1 VKGGAAL
8 ASVANESV
16 ILSYCRTPF
25 GRLGGALKE
34 MKAVDLGGIV
44 IREALVRAR
53 LLPSDVQHVL
63 MGMVIQAGAG
73 QVPSRQATFKAGLGR
88 EVTSDTINRVCGSGM
103 RAITLADAL
112 IRAGD
117 YDVLIA
123 GGMESMSNAPYL
135 LPGARFGF
143 KMGDVTMQDAMQQD
157 GLRWPTDGGGVLMGI
172 QGDETAAEERVSR
185 EEQDAFALRSHQRAV
200 AAIERGIFKD
210 EIVPIDV
217 PGPKGTTTMVADD
230 ESPRRDTSAKA
241 LAALK
246 PAFRPN
252 GTVTAGN
259 APGVN
264 DGAAA
269 VVVTSRA
276 WAEAHNCKPLARIVA
291 TATSAWDVP
300 YLMYTPAMAA
310 ATALERADLSV
321 DDLDAVEINEAFA
334 SVPIVSGRRL
344 GVDAALLNVY
354 GGAIALGHPIGA
366 SGTRIT
372 GTLALHL
379 RRHGGGLGLAAICSG
394 GGQGD
399 AIILE
404 VRA

>member
-1 VKGGAAL
+1 MMRQAT
-8 ASVANESV
+8 ESV

-25 GRLGGALKE
+25 GKLGGGLA
-34 MKAVDLGGIV
+34 AVPAVELGGIV
-44 IREALVRAR
+44 IREAMARADV
-53 LLPSDVQHVL
+53 LPREVQHVL
-63 MGMVIQAGAG
+63 MGMVLQAGAG
-73 QVPSRQATFKAGLGR
+73 QIPSRQATFRAGLDR

-112 IRAGD
+112 IRAGE
-117 YDVLIA
+117 YDVLVA

-135 LPGARFGF
+135 LPGARFGYRA
-143 KMGDVTMQDAMQQD
+143 GDGALVDAMQHD
-157 GLRWPTDGGGVLMGI
+157 GLRWPAEGGGVLMGM
-172 QGDETAAEERVSR
+172 QGDDTAAEERISR
-185 EEQDAFALRSHQRAV
+185 EEQDAYALRSHRRAV
-200 AAIERGIFKD
+200 VAMDKGTLAE
-210 EIVPIDV
+210 EIVPVTV
-217 PGPKGTTTMVADD
+217 PGPKGTVAVVDKD
-230 ESPRRDTSAKA
+230 EAPRRDTSAAA

-269 VVVTSRA
+269 VVIASAA
-276 WAEAHNCKPLARIVA
+276 WAEAHKKTPLARVVA

-300 YLMYTPAMAA
+300 YLIYTPAMAA
-310 ATALERADLSV
+310 NIALNRADLSV
-321 DDLDAVEINEAFA
+321 DDMDAVEINEAFA
-334 SVPIVSGRRL
+334 SVPLVSGRRL
-344 GVDAALLNVY
+344 GVDPERLNMH

-372 GTLALHL
+372 GTLALNL
-379 RRHGGGLGLAAICSG
+379 KRRGGGLGLAAICSG

-404 VRA
+404 VRR

>member
-1 VKGGAAL
+1 MASAATQ
-8 ASVANESV
+8 SVL
-16 ILSYCRTPF
+16 LSYCRTPF
-25 GRLGGALKE
+25 GRLGGVLKE
-34 MKAVDLGGIV
+34 MKAVDLGAIV
-44 IREALVRAR
+44 IKEALGRAHVS
-53 LLPSDVQHVL
+53 PTAVQHVI

-73 QVPSRQATFKAGLGR
+73 QIPSRQATLKAGLGR
-88 EVTSDTINRVCGSGM
+88 EITSDTINRVCGSGM

-112 IRAGD
+112 IRAGE
-117 YDVLIA
+117 YEVIVA
-123 GGMESMSNAPYL
+123 GGMESMSNTPFL

-143 KMGDVTMQDAMQQD
+143 KVGDVTMRDAMQHD
-157 GLRWPTDGGGVLMGI
+157 GLRWPTDGGGVLMGV
-172 QGDETAAEERVSR
+172 QGDETAEEERVSR
-185 EEQDAFALRSHQRAV
+185 EEQDAFALRSHRRAI
-200 AAIERGIFKD
+200 AAIDRGVFAE
-210 EIVPIDV
+210 EIVPVDV
-217 PGPKGTTTMVADD
+217 PGPKGASTVVDVD
-230 ESPRRDTSAKA
+230 EAPRRETSAEA
-241 LAALK
+241 LARLK

-269 VVVTSRA
+269 VVIASSA
-276 WAEAHNCKPLARIVA
+276 WAEAHGLKPLARVVA
-291 TATSAWDVP
+291 SATSAWDVP
-300 YLMYTPAMAA
+300 YLIYTPAMAA

-344 GVDAALLNVY
+344 GVDPENLNVN